1 MRIIF
6 IILVFLLLSCESAT
20 HVDIDAVIEEKVAER
35 LNEFQNVL
43 MRRCR
48 ERANEEAGAIADSI
62 IIEQARRQKD
72 TIGRPD
78 RPLRPDM
85 PELKTLEDS
94 LELAP
99 LFDTVPVPD
108 SL

>member
-1 MRIIF
+1 MRI
-6 IILVFLLLSCESAT
+6 LYLLLLLALVSCESAT

-35 LNEFQNVL
+35 LNEFERVL
-43 MRRCR
+43 MQRCQD
-48 ERANEEAGAIADSI
+48 RANEEAGAIADSI

-72 TIGRPD
+72 TLGRPM
-78 RPLRPDM
+78 RPLRPDQ

-99 LFDTVPVPD
+99 LFDTVPAPD